1 MSTQQGVGG
10 GREKEVT
17 VLDGFEGATDV
28 ASQGAERSRT
38 DEALGRGAISRKRVK
53 EGEEMGEQ
61 GGVEREKGG
70 GGCVPRR
77 E

>member
-17 VLDGFEGATDV
+17 VLDGFEGATNV
-28 ASQGAERSRT
+28 ASQGVERSRT
-38 DEALGRGAISRKRVK
+38 DEALGRGVVSWKRVK

-61 GGVEREKGG
+61 GRAEKEKGG
-70 GGCVPRR
+70 GGGVPRR